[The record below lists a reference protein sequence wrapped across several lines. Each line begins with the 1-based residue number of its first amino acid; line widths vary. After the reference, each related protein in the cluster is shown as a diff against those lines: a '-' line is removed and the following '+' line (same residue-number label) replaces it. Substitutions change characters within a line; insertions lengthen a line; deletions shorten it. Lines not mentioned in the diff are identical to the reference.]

1 MERETERDENASVHI
16 LNNRFLFLCMC
27 TPSTVYI
34 LLPFASILSVPLAI
48 INRPL
53 KKKKKK
59 KRIATFHLWTL
70 LMRTGG
76 PVPSAPQEYIY
87 VVPIQPHDKQDKKWR
102 STHHIFYACSIV
114 GKRKWDM
121 EGKRIKQ
128 PTVPFAGLLL
138 SLRWSLVSCHRT
150 EITRL
155 TTPATREYIDGADIL

>member
-1 MERETERDENASVHI
+1 
-16 LNNRFLFLCMC
+16 
-27 TPSTVYI
+27 
-34 LLPFASILSVPLAI
+34 LPFASILSVPLAI

-76 PVPSAPQEYIY
+76 PVPSGPQEYIY

-102 STHHIFYACSIV
+102 STHHIFLYACSIV
-114 GKRKWDM
+114 GKKKMGHGRRKD
-121 EGKRIKQ
+121 Q
-128 PTVPFAGLLL
+128 TTNCPFCWP

-155 TTPATREYIDGADIL
+155 TTPASREYIDGADFL